1 MTSRYPVLPA
11 LLLRPGNYPGEV
23 TATPHPDHDD
33 DAPRAGDGLI
43 RAGGILFIVG
53 AVATLVTMAPLFLDI
68 APFPSAAWAVCMLM
82 GVGFA
87 VSAAGVVRS
96 AAAQRRAARESG
108 AATG

>member
-1 MTSRYPVLPA
+1 M
-11 LLLRPGNYPGEV
+11 

-33 DAPRAGDGLI
+33 DAPRPGDGLI

-68 APFPSAAWAVCMLM
+68 EPFPSYAWAVCMLM

-96 AAAQRRAARESG
+96 VSAQRRVARASQAAG
-108 AATG
+108 